1 MQLTNVVSS
10 CTDSSFIS
18 RRDREILDGDDF
30 RGCEKGVAQHKS
42 IPNNSKPGPV
52 LSESSITNGQ
62 NKENDFVKP
71 TGSVPKNAT
80 YNKLKT
86 LRINKYTPKKRKMP
100 WMSSSPN
107 KSVMSEFDA
116 KLVNSAVS
124 EILELDQCS
133 DQSSSI
139 WTNGNMTITETEVS
153 GK

>member
-1 MQLTNVVSS
+1 MASS
-10 CTDSSFIS
+10 CTNSSFIS
-18 RRDREILDGDDF
+18 RREILDVDEF
-30 RGCEKGVAQHKS
+30 RGSEKSVVQHKS
-42 IPNNSKPGPV
+42 IPTNSTIEPV

-62 NKENDFVKP
+62 NKENHFVKP
-71 TGSVPKNAT
+71 TGSVPINAT
-80 YNKLKT
+80 YNSKLKT
-86 LRINKYTPKKRKMP
+86 LRINKYTPRKRTMP

-133 DQSSSI
+133 DQASSI
-139 WTNGNMTITETEVS
+139 WTNGNMTMTETEVS